1 MNQDLFQLLQR
12 ESTVSKPS
20 EDICKKIHSL
30 TNLLEVQGVNNWR
43 NLDSKPEI
51 NINTRLHK
59 SNSYDSSPSFRNLNS
74 ITPQKDSTSSR
85 TPIKSAIS
93 SPRYTSK
100 FRNSDIQVNDKILN
114 TIILSKLNKFS
125 ESTYN
130 EIRDFLYQ
138 ILGSSDHGEF
148 SNEEFIKEFMNLV
161 FEKAAREEI
170 FCPLYAKLLSEISKK
185 HPIILDEMNKL
196 HENYLEIFKE
206 CDEDTGKD
214 YNGFVKKNSEK
225 KYRLGYSQ
233 FLAELIML
241 RILSFDK
248 IIQIFTIIIEQI
260 HTKGK
265 ERDQISLIEEY
276 INCLLRIT
284 KVLRKRTEEFF
295 IKLRV
300 TLIPIV
306 TEAKVVI
313 DKNKLDYISISSK
326 SKFLLMD
333 IEDFVKDL

>member
-1 MNQDLFQLLQR
+1 MNQDLFQLLQK

-20 EDICKKIHSL
+20 EDICKKIQSL
-30 TNLLEVQGVNNWR
+30 TNLLEVQAVTNWR

-51 NINTRLHK
+51 NVNTKLQ
-59 SNSYDSSPSFRNLNS
+59 PSFRNLHN
-74 ITPQKDSTSSR
+74 TGQQKDLTPSR
-85 TPIKSAIS
+85 TPIKMSTL

-185 HPIILDEMNKL
+185 HPIILIEMNKL

-206 CDEDTGKD
+206 CDEDNGKD

-233 FLAELIML
+233 FLAELIIL
-241 RILSFDK
+241 RILSLDK
-248 IIQIFTIIIEQI
+248 ILRIFTIIIEQI
-260 HTKGK
+260 HAKGK
-265 ERDQISLIEEY
+265 EKDQISLIEEY

-295 IKLRV
+295 INLRV
-300 TLIPIV
+300 ILLPII
-306 TEAKVVI
+306 TEAKRVI
-313 DKNKLDYISISSK
+313 DINNLDYISISSK

-333 IEDFVKDL
+333 IEDFIKGL